1 MTLAVDVSGRGPHLT
16 MLHGWGLNGAVF
28 NGVRDA
34 LAKRYTLHIVDLPG
48 HGRSQATGITT
59 LATMV
64 DAVASAIPEKS
75 HVLGWSLGGQV
86 AIELARRYA
95 QRVDKLVLVA
105 TTPCFLQRKNWPH
118 AVLPA
123 VLADFGARLSNNYA
137 ATIKSFLALQVLN
150 QPNMRDTMAKLQQD
164 ITARGGVDPAALNA
178 GLTILETT
186 DLREQL
192 QNISQSSL
200 VLQGDHDA
208 LTPEAAGRWLAD
220 HLPQAR
226 YVMLAHAAHAP
237 FLSHRDVF
245 LNELNIF
252 LGR

>member
-1 MTLAVDVSGRGPHLT
+1 MFD
-16 MLHGWGLNGAVF
+16 
-28 NGVRDA
+28 GVRDA
-34 LAKRYTLHIVDLPG
+34 LAERYTLHIVDLPG
-48 HGRSQATGITT
+48 HGRSQAARITT
-59 LATMV
+59 LAAMA
-64 DAVASAIPEKS
+64 DAVARAIPAKS

-86 AIELARRYA
+86 ALELARHYA
-95 QRVDKLVLVA
+95 QRVNKLVLLA

-150 QPNMRDTMAKLQQD
+150 QPNMRDTMTKLQQ
-164 ITARGGVDPAALNA
+164 TLAARGGVDPAALDA

-186 DLREQL
+186 DLRDQL
-192 QNISQSSL
+192 QNISQPTL

-208 LTPEAAGRWLAD
+208 LTPEPAGRWLAS
-220 HLPQAR
+220 HLRDAR

-237 FLSHRDVF
+237 FLSHRDAF

-252 LGR
+252 LAA